1 MKVTELN
8 EGKKIAY
15 AVKKTVLTLDGGR
28 IALDLQKY
36 QKDYP
41 VTLDFMTDGEGNLL
55 MNAFDSLRAYVA
67 EVRLPAYET
76 ETVEVEDEESDAADT
91 TPADEQDAAA
101 QAGVTGETQDAETT
115 AQGETQKK
123 TVTRRLPLDMSKVE
137 LDLFAIDGIY
147 INQLHARCRDSNIPA
162 LAGVLAVVVVAL
174 RLAAI
179 LVAPQRHSSPLGVS
193 RLMPS
198 RALGGGLL
206 AELVVVLAVCGV
218 LRGQAVSAA
227 IVVLRLVLAHVE
239 ARDLLAVHAER
250 RVYARVAGTKHVAQA
265 ERRDV
270 HHNAR
275 LVLIVHQHIIGGE
288 HGLHGHAH
296 CIKVVSHLSF
306 LLKTRRPAG

>member
-15 AVKKTVLTLDGGR
+15 VVKKTVLTLDGGR

-101 QAGVTGETQDAETT
+101 QAGVTEETQDAEADT
-115 AQGETQKK
+115 QGEMQKK

-147 INQLHARCRDSNIPA
+147 INQLD
-162 LAGVLAVVVVAL
+162 
-174 RLAAI
+174 
-179 LVAPQRHSSPLGVS
+179 
-193 RLMPS
+193 
-198 RALGGGLL
+198 
-206 AELVVVLAVCGV
+206 
-218 LRGQAVSAA
+218 
-227 IVVLRLVLAHVE
+227 
-239 ARDLLAVHAER
+239 
-250 RVYARVAGTKHVAQA
+250 
-265 ERRDV
+265 
-270 HHNAR
+270 
-275 LVLIVHQHIIGGE
+275 GE
-288 HGLHGHAH
+288 
-296 CIKVVSHLSF
+296 F
-306 LLKTRRPAG
+306 

>member
-76 ETVEVEDEESDAADT
+76 ETVEVEDEETAAADT
-91 TPADEQDAAA
+91 TPADEQDAAEET
-101 QAGVTGETQDAETT
+101 GVTGETQDAETT

-147 INQLHARCRDSNIPA
+147 INQLD
-162 LAGVLAVVVVAL
+162 
-174 RLAAI
+174 
-179 LVAPQRHSSPLGVS
+179 
-193 RLMPS
+193 
-198 RALGGGLL
+198 
-206 AELVVVLAVCGV
+206 
-218 LRGQAVSAA
+218 
-227 IVVLRLVLAHVE
+227 
-239 ARDLLAVHAER
+239 
-250 RVYARVAGTKHVAQA
+250 
-265 ERRDV
+265 
-270 HHNAR
+270 
-275 LVLIVHQHIIGGE
+275 GE
-288 HGLHGHAH
+288 
-296 CIKVVSHLSF
+296 F
-306 LLKTRRPAG
+306 

>member
-67 EVRLPAYET
+67 EIRLPAYET
-76 ETVEVEDEESDAADT
+76 ETVEVEDEETAAADT

-101 QAGVTGETQDAETT
+101 QAGVTEEAQDAEAA

-137 LDLFAIDGIY
+137 LDLFAIGGIY
-147 INQLHARCRDSNIPA
+147 INQLD
-162 LAGVLAVVVVAL
+162 
-174 RLAAI
+174 
-179 LVAPQRHSSPLGVS
+179 
-193 RLMPS
+193 
-198 RALGGGLL
+198 
-206 AELVVVLAVCGV
+206 
-218 LRGQAVSAA
+218 
-227 IVVLRLVLAHVE
+227 
-239 ARDLLAVHAER
+239 
-250 RVYARVAGTKHVAQA
+250 
-265 ERRDV
+265 
-270 HHNAR
+270 
-275 LVLIVHQHIIGGE
+275 GE
-288 HGLHGHAH
+288 
-296 CIKVVSHLSF
+296 F
-306 LLKTRRPAG
+306 

>member
-101 QAGVTGETQDAETT
+101 QAGVTEETQDAEADT
-115 AQGETQKK
+115 QGEMQKK

-147 INQLHARCRDSNIPA
+147 INQLD
-162 LAGVLAVVVVAL
+162 
-174 RLAAI
+174 
-179 LVAPQRHSSPLGVS
+179 
-193 RLMPS
+193 
-198 RALGGGLL
+198 
-206 AELVVVLAVCGV
+206 
-218 LRGQAVSAA
+218 
-227 IVVLRLVLAHVE
+227 
-239 ARDLLAVHAER
+239 
-250 RVYARVAGTKHVAQA
+250 
-265 ERRDV
+265 
-270 HHNAR
+270 
-275 LVLIVHQHIIGGE
+275 GE
-288 HGLHGHAH
+288 
-296 CIKVVSHLSF
+296 F
-306 LLKTRRPAG
+306 

>member
-67 EVRLPAYET
+67 EIRLPAYET
-76 ETVEVEDEESDAADT
+76 ETVEVEGEETAAADT
-91 TPADEQDAAA
+91 TQADEQDAAA
-101 QAGVTGETQDAETT
+101 QAGVTEEAQDAETV

-147 INQLHARCRDSNIPA
+147 INQLD
-162 LAGVLAVVVVAL
+162 
-174 RLAAI
+174 
-179 LVAPQRHSSPLGVS
+179 
-193 RLMPS
+193 
-198 RALGGGLL
+198 
-206 AELVVVLAVCGV
+206 
-218 LRGQAVSAA
+218 
-227 IVVLRLVLAHVE
+227 
-239 ARDLLAVHAER
+239 
-250 RVYARVAGTKHVAQA
+250 
-265 ERRDV
+265 
-270 HHNAR
+270 
-275 LVLIVHQHIIGGE
+275 GE
-288 HGLHGHAH
+288 
-296 CIKVVSHLSF
+296 F
-306 LLKTRRPAG
+306 

>member
-67 EVRLPAYET
+67 EIRLPAYET
-76 ETVEVEDEESDAADT
+76 ETVEVEDEETAAADT

-101 QAGVTGETQDAETT
+101 QAGVTREAQDAETVT
-115 AQGETQKK
+115 QGETQKK

-147 INQLHARCRDSNIPA
+147 INQLD
-162 LAGVLAVVVVAL
+162 
-174 RLAAI
+174 
-179 LVAPQRHSSPLGVS
+179 
-193 RLMPS
+193 
-198 RALGGGLL
+198 
-206 AELVVVLAVCGV
+206 
-218 LRGQAVSAA
+218 
-227 IVVLRLVLAHVE
+227 
-239 ARDLLAVHAER
+239 
-250 RVYARVAGTKHVAQA
+250 
-265 ERRDV
+265 
-270 HHNAR
+270 
-275 LVLIVHQHIIGGE
+275 GE
-288 HGLHGHAH
+288 
-296 CIKVVSHLSF
+296 F
-306 LLKTRRPAG
+306 

>member
-41 VTLDFMTDGEGNLL
+41 VTLDFMTDGEGNML

-76 ETVEVEDEESDAADT
+76 ETVEVEDEETAAADT

-147 INQLHARCRDSNIPA
+147 INQLD
-162 LAGVLAVVVVAL
+162 
-174 RLAAI
+174 
-179 LVAPQRHSSPLGVS
+179 
-193 RLMPS
+193 
-198 RALGGGLL
+198 
-206 AELVVVLAVCGV
+206 
-218 LRGQAVSAA
+218 
-227 IVVLRLVLAHVE
+227 
-239 ARDLLAVHAER
+239 
-250 RVYARVAGTKHVAQA
+250 
-265 ERRDV
+265 
-270 HHNAR
+270 
-275 LVLIVHQHIIGGE
+275 GE
-288 HGLHGHAH
+288 
-296 CIKVVSHLSF
+296 F
-306 LLKTRRPAG
+306 

>member
-76 ETVEVEDEESDAADT
+76 ETVEVEDEETAAADT

-101 QAGVTGETQDAETT
+101 QAGVTEEAQDAETV

-137 LDLFAIDGIY
+137 LDLFAIGGIY
-147 INQLHARCRDSNIPA
+147 INQLD
-162 LAGVLAVVVVAL
+162 
-174 RLAAI
+174 
-179 LVAPQRHSSPLGVS
+179 
-193 RLMPS
+193 
-198 RALGGGLL
+198 
-206 AELVVVLAVCGV
+206 
-218 LRGQAVSAA
+218 
-227 IVVLRLVLAHVE
+227 
-239 ARDLLAVHAER
+239 
-250 RVYARVAGTKHVAQA
+250 
-265 ERRDV
+265 
-270 HHNAR
+270 
-275 LVLIVHQHIIGGE
+275 GE
-288 HGLHGHAH
+288 
-296 CIKVVSHLSF
+296 F
-306 LLKTRRPAG
+306 

>member
-67 EVRLPAYET
+67 EIRLPAYET
-76 ETVEVEDEESDAADT
+76 ETVEVEDEETAAADT

-101 QAGVTGETQDAETT
+101 QAGVTGEAQDAEAG

-147 INQLHARCRDSNIPA
+147 INQLD
-162 LAGVLAVVVVAL
+162 
-174 RLAAI
+174 
-179 LVAPQRHSSPLGVS
+179 
-193 RLMPS
+193 
-198 RALGGGLL
+198 
-206 AELVVVLAVCGV
+206 
-218 LRGQAVSAA
+218 
-227 IVVLRLVLAHVE
+227 
-239 ARDLLAVHAER
+239 
-250 RVYARVAGTKHVAQA
+250 
-265 ERRDV
+265 
-270 HHNAR
+270 
-275 LVLIVHQHIIGGE
+275 GE
-288 HGLHGHAH
+288 
-296 CIKVVSHLSF
+296 F
-306 LLKTRRPAG
+306 

>member
-15 AVKKTVLTLDGGR
+15 AVKKTMLTLDGGR

-67 EVRLPAYET
+67 EIRLPAYET
-76 ETVEVEDEESDAADT
+76 ETVEVEDEETAAADT

-101 QAGVTGETQDAETT
+101 QAGVTEEAQDAETA

-147 INQLHARCRDSNIPA
+147 INQLD
-162 LAGVLAVVVVAL
+162 
-174 RLAAI
+174 
-179 LVAPQRHSSPLGVS
+179 
-193 RLMPS
+193 
-198 RALGGGLL
+198 
-206 AELVVVLAVCGV
+206 
-218 LRGQAVSAA
+218 
-227 IVVLRLVLAHVE
+227 
-239 ARDLLAVHAER
+239 
-250 RVYARVAGTKHVAQA
+250 
-265 ERRDV
+265 
-270 HHNAR
+270 
-275 LVLIVHQHIIGGE
+275 GE
-288 HGLHGHAH
+288 
-296 CIKVVSHLSF
+296 F
-306 LLKTRRPAG
+306 

>member
-41 VTLDFMTDGEGNLL
+41 VTLDFMTDGEGNLM

-67 EVRLPAYET
+67 EIRLPAYET
-76 ETVEVEDEESDAADT
+76 ETVEVEDEETAAADT

-101 QAGVTGETQDAETT
+101 QAGVTEETQDTEAA

-147 INQLHARCRDSNIPA
+147 INQLD
-162 LAGVLAVVVVAL
+162 
-174 RLAAI
+174 
-179 LVAPQRHSSPLGVS
+179 
-193 RLMPS
+193 
-198 RALGGGLL
+198 
-206 AELVVVLAVCGV
+206 
-218 LRGQAVSAA
+218 
-227 IVVLRLVLAHVE
+227 
-239 ARDLLAVHAER
+239 
-250 RVYARVAGTKHVAQA
+250 
-265 ERRDV
+265 
-270 HHNAR
+270 
-275 LVLIVHQHIIGGE
+275 GE
-288 HGLHGHAH
+288 
-296 CIKVVSHLSF
+296 F
-306 LLKTRRPAG
+306 

>member
-67 EVRLPAYET
+67 EIRLPAYET
-76 ETVEVEDEESDAADT
+76 ETVEVEEEETTAADT
-91 TPADEQDAAA
+91 TPADEQDAAEE
-101 QAGVTGETQDAETT
+101 AGVTGETQDAETA

-147 INQLHARCRDSNIPA
+147 INQLD
-162 LAGVLAVVVVAL
+162 G
-174 RLAAI
+174 
-179 LVAPQRHSSPLGVS
+179 
-193 RLMPS
+193 
-198 RALGGGLL
+198 
-206 AELVVVLAVCGV
+206 
-218 LRGQAVSAA
+218 
-227 IVVLRLVLAHVE
+227 
-239 ARDLLAVHAER
+239 D
-250 RVYARVAGTKHVAQA
+250 
-265 ERRDV
+265 
-270 HHNAR
+270 
-275 LVLIVHQHIIGGE
+275 
-288 HGLHGHAH
+288 
-296 CIKVVSHLSF
+296 F
-306 LLKTRRPAG
+306 